1 MHPVVA
7 AFVRRTTLGAVV
19 IVVAVPMIQN
29 HVVALAQVDLRGPAL
44 SVRGDVRGLSVGQL
58 GRLVLTVRNDGD
70 APTTV
75 RHLTTFVRQ
84 QREGCSLSV
93 APWSG
98 VMELAAGGAGSQAV
112 AVRVSGRRC
121 EGVKWAL
128 DYTASA

>member
-7 AFVRRTTLGAVV
+7 AFFRRTTVGAVV
-19 IVVAVPMIQN
+19 IAVAVPMVQN
-29 HVVALAQVDLRGPAL
+29 QVVALAQVDAGGPAL
-44 SVRGDVRGLSVGQL
+44 SVHGDVSGLSVGQL

-75 RHLTTFVRQ
+75 RHLTTVVRQ
-84 QREGCSLSV
+84 QIQGCTLSV

-98 VMELAAGGAGSQAV
+98 AMDLPAGGAGTQAV
-112 AVRVSGRRC
+112 AVRVSGRGC
-121 EGVKWAL
+121 DGGKWAL